1 MIHQPGT
8 AHDMKPLS
16 DALKRMTTPLHLTL
30 EDGLSFWQEKILL
43 NLLLAT
49 VILGFFTYIPSFAL
63 SLREKLWLI
72 AVVDTFMYFF
82 ILFLFFRKDLSF
94 NIRATG
100 VSLISYV
107 LGMVLLT
114 TLGPF
119 GAGPVW
125 LFFFPIITGVL
136 MGQKPAF
143 QALVINLFTLIGI
156 GILIHYQKADLF
168 VPFNFKPW
176 FLALKKPVE
185 IWVVICLNF
194 ILLNVV
200 ATLSLTALLNGLQ
213 KSVLAV
219 AESEKKY
226 RRIFENIPD
235 VYFET
240 DMEAKVL
247 EVSPSLEKI
256 SLYTRDE
263 IKGQSLF
270 KIYKNLSQR
279 EEGLALLIKNGYLK
293 NHEIEFI
300 DKDGRVSCCSVNA
313 ELIRKDTGEAERV
326 VGILRDISEQKAL
339 GKEKKELEER
349 LSRSQK
355 MEALGLLAGGVAHD
369 LNNILSGIVTYP
381 ELLAMD
387 LEPDDPLRRS
397 LEIIQ
402 SSGLRA
408 AGIVQ
413 DLLTLSRRGV
423 ITKDVINFN
432 DLVSNFLLTPEYQKI
447 LSFHP
452 NVTVEKKIHAALP
465 FVRGSFVHLQK
476 TVMNLISNAAEAQ
489 LGGGTIRIS
498 TSNLHLGSPL
508 RGYDQVEKGDYLVL
522 SVEDEGSGIEPDDLK
537 RIFEPFFTKKVMGRS
552 GTGLGMAVVWGTV
565 QDHGG
570 YIDIDSTP
578 GKGTRF
584 DLYFPVSRDIPL
596 PPPESLSLDH
606 IQGKGETI
614 LIVDDVRE
622 QRQIAEMLLQR
633 LGYQTACAAS
643 GEEAV
648 AWLKEHKADLLLLDM
663 IMEPGMDGH
672 ETYKQILSFRPGQKA
687 VIASGFSRT
696 LQVKQTLELGAGQY
710 LKKPYT
716 IEKIGLAVKTELE
729 KA

>member
-1 MIHQPGT
+1 
-8 AHDMKPLS
+8 MKPLP
-16 DALKRMTTPLHLTL
+16 DVLKQLTTPLHLTL
-30 EDGLSFWQEKILL
+30 KDGLAFWQEKILL
-43 NLLLAT
+43 NLLLVT

-63 SLREKLWLI
+63 SLREKLWII
-72 AVVDTFMYFF
+72 AVVDTLMYIFV
-82 ILFLFFRKDLSF
+82 LFLFLRKDLSF

-100 VSLISYV
+100 VSLSSYI
-107 LGMVLLT
+107 LGMVLLA

-125 LFFFPIITGVL
+125 LFFFPVITVVL
-136 MGQKPAF
+136 MGRKPAF

-168 VPFNFKPW
+168 VSFNFKPW

-213 KSVLAV
+213 KSILAV

-235 VYFET
+235 IYFET
-240 DMEAKVL
+240 DLEAKVL

-263 IKGQSLF
+263 IKDQPLF
-270 KIYKNLSQR
+270 KIYKDLRQR
-279 EEGLALLIKNGYLK
+279 EEGIALLTQNGYLK
-293 NHEIEFI
+293 NHEIEFL
-300 DKDGRVSCCSVNA
+300 DKDGRVSCCSINA
-313 ELIRKDTGEAERV
+313 ELVRKDTGQPERV

-339 GKEKKELEER
+339 EKEKKELEDR
-349 LSRSQK
+349 LGRSQK

-387 LEPDDPLRRS
+387 LEPDNPLRKS

-402 SSGLRA
+402 SSGLKA

-423 ITKDVINFN
+423 ITKDVIDFN
-432 DLVSNFLLTPEYQKI
+432 ELVSNFLQSPEYHKI

-452 NVTVEKKIHAALP
+452 NVTVENHINASLP
-465 FVRGSFVHLQK
+465 FVKGSFIHLQK
-476 TVMNLISNAAEAQ
+476 TVMNLVSNAAEAQ

-498 TSNLHLGSPL
+498 TSNRHLDASL
-508 RGYDQVEKGDYLVL
+508 KGYDQVEKGDYLVL
-522 SVEDEGSGIEPDDLK
+522 SVEDDGAGIAPEDLK

-570 YIDIDSTP
+570 YIDIDSTL
-578 GKGTRF
+578 GEGTRF
-584 DLYFPVSRDIPL
+584 DLYFPVTWDIPL
-596 PPPESLSLDH
+596 PEPEAFSLEG
-606 IQGKGETI
+606 IRGRGQTI
-614 LIVDDVRE
+614 LVIDDVRE
-622 QRQIAEMLLQR
+622 QRQIAEILLQR
-633 LGYQTACAAS
+633 LGYQTACVAS

-648 AWLKEHKADLLLLDM
+648 AWLKENKADLLLLDM
-663 IMEPGMDGH
+663 IMEPGMDGY
-672 ETYKQILSFRPGQKA
+672 ETYKVILSFRPGQKA

-716 IEKIGLAVKTELE
+716 IEKIGLAVKAELE
-729 KA
+729 KSH

>member
-1 MIHQPGT
+1 
-8 AHDMKPLS
+8 MKPLS
-16 DALKRMTTPLHLTL
+16 DVLKQLTTPLNLTL
-30 EDGLSFWQEKILL
+30 KDGLAFWQEKVLL
-43 NLLLAT
+43 NLLLAI
-49 VILGFFTYIPSFAL
+49 VILGFFTYIPSFIL
-63 SLREKLWLI
+63 SLKEKLWVI
-72 AVVDTFMYFF
+72 AVVDTLMYIFV
-82 ILFLFFRKDLSF
+82 LFLFFRKDLPF
-94 NIRATG
+94 KFRAAG
-100 VSLISYV
+100 IPLISYI
-107 LGMVLLT
+107 LGMVLLA

-125 LFFFPIITGVL
+125 LFFFPVITGIL
-136 MGQKPAF
+136 MGQK
-143 QALVINLFTLIGI
+143 QALQALALNLLTLIAI
-156 GILIHYQKADLF
+156 GILIHIRRTDFLL
-168 VPFNFKPW
+168 PLNFKPW
-176 FLALKKPVE
+176 FLALENPVE
-185 IWVVICLNF
+185 KWVVICLNF
-194 ILLNVV
+194 MLLNVV
-200 ATLSLTALLNGLQ
+200 STLSLTTLFSGLQ
-213 KSVLAV
+213 KSILAV

-240 DMEAKVL
+240 DLHATVL
-247 EVSPSLEKI
+247 EVSPSLEKRF
-256 SLYTRDE
+256 LYTRDE
-263 IKGQSLF
+263 IKGQPLF
-270 KIYKNLSQR
+270 KIYKDLKQR
-279 EEGLALLIKNGYLK
+279 EEGITLLTQNGYLK
-293 NHEIEFI
+293 NHEIEFL

-313 ELIRKDTGEAERV
+313 ELVRKETGQPERV

-339 GKEKKELEER
+339 EKGKKELEER
-349 LSRSQK
+349 LGRSQK

-387 LEPDDPLRRS
+387 LEPDDPLRKS

-402 SSGLRA
+402 SSGLKA

-423 ITKDVINFN
+423 ITKDIIDFN
-432 DLVSNFLLTPEYQKI
+432 ELVSNFLQSPEYHKI
-447 LSFHP
+447 ISFHP
-452 NVTVEKKIHAALP
+452 NVTVENHINASVP
-465 FVRGSFVHLQK
+465 FVKGSFIHLQK
-476 TVMNLISNAAEAQ
+476 TVMNLVSNAAEAQ

-498 TSNLHLGSPL
+498 TSNRHLDSSL
-508 RGYDQVEKGDYLVL
+508 KGYDQVEKGDYLVL
-522 SVEDEGSGIEPDDLK
+522 SVEDDGSGIAPEDLK

-570 YIDIDSTP
+570 YIDIDSTL
-578 GKGTRF
+578 GEGTRF
-584 DLYFPVSRDIPL
+584 DLYFPVTWDIPL
-596 PPPESLSLDH
+596 PEPEAFSLEG
-606 IQGKGETI
+606 IRGKGQTI
-614 LIVDDVRE
+614 LIIDDVRE
-622 QRQIAEMLLQR
+622 QRQIAEILLQR

-643 GEEAV
+643 GEESV

-663 IMEPGMDGH
+663 IMEPGMDGY

-716 IEKIGLAVKTELE
+716 IEKIGLAVKAELE

>member
-1 MIHQPGT
+1 
-8 AHDMKPLS
+8 MKPLS
-16 DALKRMTTPLHLTL
+16 DVLKQLTTPLHLTL
-30 EDGLSFWQEKILL
+30 KDGLAFWQEKVLL
-43 NLLLAT
+43 NLFLAT
-49 VILGFFTYIPSFAL
+49 VILGFLTYIPSFVL
-63 SLREKLWLI
+63 SLREKLWVI
-72 AVVDTFMYFF
+72 AVVDTLMYIFV
-82 ILFLFFRKDLSF
+82 LFLFFRKDLPF
-94 NIRATG
+94 KFRAAG
-100 VSLISYV
+100 IPLISYI
-107 LGMVLLT
+107 LGMVLLV

-125 LFFFPIITGVL
+125 LFFFPVITGIL
-136 MGQKPAF
+136 MGQK
-143 QALVINLFTLIGI
+143 QALQALSLNLLTLIGI
-156 GILIHYQKADLF
+156 GILIHIRQTDFLL
-168 VPFNFKPW
+168 PLNFKPW
-176 FLALKKPVE
+176 FLAMENPVE
-185 IWVVICLNF
+185 KWVVICLNF
-194 ILLNVV
+194 MLLNVV
-200 ATLSLTALLNGLQ
+200 STLSLTTLFSGLQ
-213 KSVLAV
+213 KSILAV
-219 AESEKKY
+219 AESETKY

-235 VYFET
+235 IYFET
-240 DMEAKVL
+240 DLEAKVL
-247 EVSPSLEKI
+247 EVSPSLEKRF
-256 SLYTRDE
+256 LYTRDE
-263 IKGQSLF
+263 IKGQPLF
-270 KIYKNLSQR
+270 KIYKDLRQR
-279 EEGLALLIKNGYLK
+279 EEGIALLTRNGYLK

-313 ELIRKDTGEAERV
+313 ELVRKDTGQPERV

-339 GKEKKELEER
+339 EKEKKELEER
-349 LSRSQK
+349 LGRSQK

-387 LEPDDPLRRS
+387 LEPDDPLRKS

-402 SSGLRA
+402 SSGLKA

-423 ITKDVINFN
+423 ITKDIIDFN
-432 DLVSNFLLTPEYQKI
+432 ELISNFLQSPEYHKI

-452 NVTVEKKIHAALP
+452 NVTVENHINASVP
-465 FVRGSFVHLQK
+465 FVKGSFIHLQK

-489 LGGGTIRIS
+489 LGGGIIRIS
-498 TSNLHLGSPL
+498 TSNRHLDCSL
-508 RGYDQVEKGDYLVL
+508 KGYDQVEKGDYLVL
-522 SVEDEGSGIEPDDLK
+522 SVEDDGSGIAPEDLK

-584 DLYFPVSRDIPL
+584 DLYFPATRDLPL
-596 PPPESLSLDH
+596 PEPEAFSLEG
-606 IQGKGETI
+606 IRGKGQTI

-622 QRQIAEMLLQR
+622 QRQIAEILLQR

-648 AWLKEHKADLLLLDM
+648 AWLQEHKADLLLLDM
-663 IMEPGMDGH
+663 IMEPGMDGY
-672 ETYKQILSFRPGQKA
+672 ETYKQILSFRPDQKA

-716 IEKIGLAVKTELE
+716 IEKIGLAVKAELE
-729 KA
+729 KP

>member
-1 MIHQPGT
+1 
-8 AHDMKPLS
+8 MKKLS
-16 DALKRMTTPLHLTL
+16 DVLKQLTIPLHLTL
-30 EDGLSFWQEKILL
+30 KDGLAFWQEKVLL
-43 NLLLAT
+43 NLLLVT
-49 VILGFFTYIPSFAL
+49 VILGFFTYIPSFIL
-63 SLREKLWLI
+63 SLREKLWVI
-72 AVVDTFMYFF
+72 AVVDTLMYIFV
-82 ILFLFFRKDLSF
+82 LFLFFRKDLPF
-94 NIRATG
+94 KFRAVG
-100 VSLISYV
+100 IPLISYI

-136 MGQKPAF
+136 MGQRQAF
-143 QALVINLFTLIGI
+143 QAIFLNLLTLIGI
-156 GILIHYQKADLF
+156 GILIHSRQTDFLL
-168 VPFNFKPW
+168 PLNFKPW
-176 FLALKKPVE
+176 FLALENPVE
-185 IWVVICLNF
+185 KWVIICLNF
-194 ILLNVV
+194 MLLNVV
-200 ATLSLTALLNGLQ
+200 STLSLTTLFSGLQ
-213 KSVLAV
+213 KSIQAV

-235 VYFET
+235 IYFET

-256 SLYTRDE
+256 SRYTCAE

-270 KIYKNLSQR
+270 KIYKDLRQR
-279 EEGLALLIKNGYLK
+279 EEGIALLTRNGYLK

-300 DKDGRVSCCSVNA
+300 DKDGRVSCCSINA
-313 ELIRKDTGEAERV
+313 ELVRKETGRPERV
-326 VGILRDISEQKAL
+326 VGILRDMTEQKAL
-339 GKEKKELEER
+339 EKEKKELEER
-349 LSRSQK
+349 LGRSQK

-387 LEPDDPLRRS
+387 LEPHDPLRKS
-397 LEIIQ
+397 LDIIR

-408 AGIVQ
+408 TEIVQ

-423 ITKDVINFN
+423 ITKDVIDFN
-432 DLVSNFLLTPEYQKI
+432 ELVSNFLQTPEYRKI

-452 NVTVEKKIHAALP
+452 HVAVEKKIRASVP
-465 FVRGSFVHLQK
+465 YVRGSFVHLQK
-476 TVMNLISNAAEAQ
+476 TAMNLVSNAAEAQ
-489 LGGGTIRIS
+489 PGGGVIRIS
-498 TSNLHLGSPL
+498 TSNRHLDSPL

-522 SVEDEGSGIEPDDLK
+522 SVEDEGSGIEPEDLK

-584 DLYFPVSRDIPL
+584 DLYFPATRDL
-596 PPPESLSLDH
+596 PPPEPEPFSLEG
-606 IQGKGETI
+606 IRGRGQTI
-614 LIVDDVRE
+614 LIIDDVRE
-622 QRQIAEMLLQR
+622 QRQIAEILLQR
-633 LGYQTACAAS
+633 LGYETACAAS

-716 IEKIGLAVKTELE
+716 IEKIGLAVKAELE
-729 KA
+729 KP

>member
-1 MIHQPGT
+1 
-8 AHDMKPLS
+8 MKKLS
-16 DALKRMTTPLHLTL
+16 DVFKQFTTPLHLTL
-30 EDGLSFWQEKILL
+30 KDGLAFWQEKVLL
-43 NLLLAT
+43 NLLLVT
-49 VILGFFTYIPSFAL
+49 VILGFFTYVPSFIL

-72 AVVDTFMYFF
+72 AVVDTLIYFF
-82 ILFLFFRKDLSF
+82 VLFLFLRRDLPF
-94 NIRATG
+94 KLRAAG
-100 VSLISYV
+100 IPLISYL

-125 LFFFPIITGVL
+125 LFFFPVITGVL
-136 MGQKPAF
+136 MGQK
-143 QALVINLFTLIGI
+143 QALQALALNFFTIVGLGL
-156 GILIHYQKADLF
+156 LIHYRKAEFF
-168 VPFNFKPW
+168 VPLNFKPW
-176 FLALKKPVE
+176 FLALGNPVE
-185 IWVVICLNF
+185 KWVVICLNF
-194 ILLNVV
+194 MLLNVV
-200 ATLSLTALLNGLQ
+200 ASLSLTTLFSGLQ
-213 KSVLAV
+213 KSIQAV
-219 AESEKKY
+219 AESETKY

-235 VYFET
+235 IYFET
-240 DMEAKVL
+240 DLHATVL

-256 SLYTRDE
+256 SRYTRDE

-270 KIYKNLSQR
+270 KIYKDLRQR
-279 EEGLALLIKNGYLK
+279 EEGIALLNQNGYLK

-300 DKDGRVSCCSVNA
+300 DKDGRVSCCSINA
-313 ELIRKDTGEAERV
+313 ELVKKETGEPERV

-339 GKEKKELEER
+339 EKEKKELEER
-349 LSRSQK
+349 LGRSQK

-387 LEPDDPLRRS
+387 LEPDDPLKKS

-402 SSGLRA
+402 SSGLKA

-423 ITKDVINFN
+423 ITKDIIDFN
-432 DLVSNFLLTPEYQKI
+432 ELVSNFLQSPEYHKI

-452 NVTVEKKIHAALP
+452 NVTVENHINASVP
-465 FVRGSFVHLQK
+465 FVKGSFLHLQK
-476 TVMNLISNAAEAQ
+476 TVMNLVSNAAEAQ
-489 LGGGTIRIS
+489 LGGGSIRIS
-498 TSNLHLGSPL
+498 TSNRHLDSSL
-508 RGYDQVEKGDYLVL
+508 KGYDQVERGDYLVL
-522 SVEDEGSGIEPDDLK
+522 SVEDDGSGIAPEDLK

-570 YIDIDSTP
+570 YIDIDSTL
-578 GKGTRF
+578 GEGTRF
-584 DLYFPVSRDIPL
+584 DLYFPVTWDIPL
-596 PPPESLSLDH
+596 PEPEAFSLEG
-606 IQGKGETI
+606 IRGRGETI
-614 LIVDDVRE
+614 LIIDDVRE
-622 QRQIAEMLLQR
+622 QRQIAEILLQR

-648 AWLKEHKADLLLLDM
+648 VWLKEHKADLLLLDM

-687 VIASGFSRT
+687 VISSGFSRT

>member
-1 MIHQPGT
+1 
-8 AHDMKPLS
+8 MKPLS
-16 DALKRMTTPLHLTL
+16 DVLKQLTTPLHPTL
-30 EDGLSFWQEKILL
+30 KDGLAFWQEKILL
-43 NLLLAT
+43 NLLLVT
-49 VILGFFTYIPSFAL
+49 VVLGFFTYIPSFAL
-63 SLREKLWLI
+63 SLREKLWVI
-72 AVVDTFMYFF
+72 AVVDTLMYIF
-82 ILFLFFRKDLSF
+82 ILFLFLRKDFSF

-125 LFFFPIITGVL
+125 LFFFPVITGVL
-136 MGQKPAF
+136 MGRKPAF

-168 VPFNFKPW
+168 VPFNLKPW

-213 KSVLAV
+213 KSILAV
-219 AESEKKY
+219 AESETKY

-235 VYFET
+235 IYFET

-256 SLYTRDE
+256 SRYTRDE

-270 KIYKNLSQR
+270 KIYKDLRQR
-279 EEGLALLIKNGYLK
+279 EEGIALLTQNGYLK

-300 DKDGRVSCCSVNA
+300 DKDGRIACCSINA
-313 ELIRKDTGEAERV
+313 ELVKKDTGQPERV

-339 GKEKKELEER
+339 EKEKKELEER
-349 LSRSQK
+349 LGRSQK

-387 LEPDDPLRRS
+387 LEPDDPLRKS
-397 LEIIQ
+397 LDIIR

-408 AGIVQ
+408 TEIVQ

-423 ITKDVINFN
+423 ITKDVINLN
-432 DLVSNFLLTPEYQKI
+432 DLVSNFLQTPEYQKI

-452 NVTVEKKIHAALP
+452 NVVVEKMIRASFPYVK
-465 FVRGSFVHLQK
+465 GSFVHLQK

-489 LGGGTIRIS
+489 PGGGAIRIS
-498 TSNLHLGSPL
+498 TSNLHLDSPL
-508 RGYDQVEKGDYLVL
+508 KGYDQVEKGDYIVL
-522 SVEDEGSGIEPDDLK
+522 SVEDQGSGIEPEDLK

-578 GKGTRF
+578 GEGTRF
-584 DLYFPVSRDIPL
+584 DLYFPGTRDLPL
-596 PPPESLSLDH
+596 PEPEPFSLDH
-606 IQGKGETI
+606 VQGRGETI
-614 LIVDDVRE
+614 LIIDDVRE
-622 QRQIAEMLLQR
+622 QRQIAEILLQR
-633 LGYQTACAAS
+633 LGYRTACAAS

-672 ETYKQILSFRPGQKA
+672 ETYKAVLSFRPGQKA

-696 LQVKQTLELGAGQY
+696 LQVKQTLDLGAGQY

-716 IEKIGLAVKTELE
+716 IEKIGLAVRAELE
-729 KA
+729 KP

>member
-1 MIHQPGT
+1 
-8 AHDMKPLS
+8 MKKLS
-16 DALKRMTTPLHLTL
+16 DVLKQLTIPLHLTL
-30 EDGLSFWQEKILL
+30 KDGLAFWQEKVLL
-43 NLLLAT
+43 NLLLVT
-49 VILGFFTYIPSFAL
+49 VILGFFTYIPSFIL
-63 SLREKLWLI
+63 SLREKLWVI
-72 AVVDTFMYFF
+72 AVVDTLMYIFV
-82 ILFLFFRKDLSF
+82 LFLFFRKDLPF
-94 NIRATG
+94 KFRAVG
-100 VSLISYV
+100 IPLISYI

-136 MGQKPAF
+136 MGQRQAF
-143 QALVINLFTLIGI
+143 QAIFLNLLTLIGI
-156 GILIHYQKADLF
+156 GILIHSRQTDFLL
-168 VPFNFKPW
+168 PLNFKPW
-176 FLALKKPVE
+176 FLALENPVE
-185 IWVVICLNF
+185 KWVIICLNF
-194 ILLNVV
+194 MLLNVV
-200 ATLSLTALLNGLQ
+200 STLSLTTLFSGLQ
-213 KSVLAV
+213 KSIQAV
-219 AESEKKY
+219 AESETKY

-263 IKGQSLF
+263 IKGKSLF
-270 KIYKNLSQR
+270 KIYKDLKQR
-279 EEGLALLIKNGYLK
+279 EEAITLLIANRAVK
-293 NHEIEFI
+293 NHEIHFI
-300 DKDGRVSCCSVNA
+300 DKDGRISCCSINA
-313 ELIRKDTGEAERV
+313 ELIRNKTGEPERV

-339 GKEKKELEER
+339 EKEKKELEER
-349 LSRSQK
+349 LGRSQK

-387 LEPDDPLRRS
+387 LDPDDPLRKS

-402 SSGLRA
+402 SSGLKA

-423 ITKDVINFN
+423 ITKDIIDFN
-432 DLVSNFLLTPEYQKI
+432 ELVSNFLQSPEYHKI

-452 NVTVEKKIHAALP
+452 NVTVENHINASVP
-465 FVRGSFVHLQK
+465 FVKGSFIHLQK
-476 TVMNLISNAAEAQ
+476 TVMNLVSNAAEAQ

-498 TSNLHLGSPL
+498 TSNRHLDSSL
-508 RGYDQVEKGDYLVL
+508 KGYDEVEKGDYLVL
-522 SVEDEGSGIEPDDLK
+522 SVEDEGSGIAPEDLK

-570 YIDIDSTP
+570 YIDIDSSP

-584 DLYFPVSRDIPL
+584 DLYFPATRDLPL
-596 PPPESLSLDH
+596 PEPESFSLESTR
-606 IQGKGETI
+606 GKGQTI

-622 QRQIAEMLLQR
+622 QRQIAEILLQR
-633 LGYQTACAAS
+633 LGYETACAAS

-663 IMEPGMDGH
+663 IMEPGMDGY

-716 IEKIGLAVKTELE
+716 IEKIGLAVKAELE
-729 KA
+729 KP